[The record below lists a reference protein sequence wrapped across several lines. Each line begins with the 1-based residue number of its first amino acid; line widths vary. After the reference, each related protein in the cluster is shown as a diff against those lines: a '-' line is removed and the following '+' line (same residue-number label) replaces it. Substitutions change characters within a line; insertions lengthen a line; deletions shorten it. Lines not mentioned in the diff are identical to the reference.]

1 MKEIRNKIK
10 CPHCSED
17 FELEDVFKE
26 HLDEIRAQQDE
37 IKVEKQKNLQNS
49 KKIEEAEKTLEKQKK
64 AIDDAKNKVE
74 LDIKDMTVQLDQA
87 VSFNAALEKKAKQ
100 YDRYVF

>member
-26 HLDEIRAQQDE
+26 HLDEIRVQQEE
-37 IKVEKQKNLQNS
+37 IKLQKQKNLQQS
-49 KKIEEAEKTLEKQKK
+49 KRIEDAEKTFKKQQKMHK
-64 AIDDAKNKVE
+64 IWGGSPYPPQQFIRHA
-74 LDIKDMTVQLDQA
+74 MGDQRKTME
-87 VSFNAALEKKAKQ
+87 VSP
-100 YDRYVF
+100 R